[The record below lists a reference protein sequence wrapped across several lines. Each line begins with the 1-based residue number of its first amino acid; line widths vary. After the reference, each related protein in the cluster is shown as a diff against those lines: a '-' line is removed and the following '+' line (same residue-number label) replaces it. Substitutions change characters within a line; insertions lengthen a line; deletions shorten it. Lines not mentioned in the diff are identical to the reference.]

1 MPLKQ
6 GQVLQQR
13 YRVARQLD
21 QGGMGAIYRAWDLR
35 LDIPVALKEMVPQP
49 GLDATT
55 LAQLREQFEQEAK
68 VLARL
73 RHPHLVGVTN
83 FFEEGGNTYLV
94 MEFMEGKNLAAYIEE
109 EGALPEDQVLVWA
122 DELLDALAYCH
133 AQGVLHRD
141 VKPQNIVI
149 QSTKDTSHRI
159 GGTEGGIILVDFG
172 LVKLWDPT
180 DPKTQTVMR
189 GLGTPEYAPP
199 EQYSARLGH
208 TDPRSD
214 VYSLGATL
222 YHALTGEVPWSAT
235 DRMADP
241 EQFPPLRGLQ
251 PSISEE
257 TASAVMKA
265 LNMARSQRWQSAD
278 AMRRA
283 LPTPSTIP
291 APPPPEEETVAEE
304 TVPVDGHGGT
314 VKMEEEETVEVVEP
328 PPPPIREPEP
338 APEPTPSEE
347 LIQEIK
353 EEEALIKPGPEKQ
366 PLGERLAQLW
376 DRVPRPARWLAPLF
390 VLLLIAG
397 IGLLT
402 GGGGD
407 LLAPRSVLFTST
419 RDGRREIYR
428 LTAEGT
434 TERVTQTPLRA
445 ESWDPARAANG
456 TLLFTSNR
464 TGKREIYRLNVD
476 GETERVTQSPSGTES
491 WAPVVASNGAV
502 LFTSTRDGKRELYR
516 LTPEGT
522 SERVTHTPGSGES
535 WAPLMTRSGGLLFT
549 SNRDGKREL
558 YRLTPEGTTERVT
571 QTPRQGES
579 WDATVTSN
587 GAVLFTSSRD
597 GKREIYRLTP
607 EGTSERVTYS
617 PGNTESWSPV
627 PTAGGRLLFTSTRDG
642 KRELYRLTGEGK
654 TERVT
659 RTASDGESWIGYEV
673 QRNGE

>member
-1 MPLKQ
+1 MPLTQ
-6 GQVLQQR
+6 GQILQQR
-13 YRVARQLD
+13 YRVEGSLGE
-21 QGGMGAIYRAWDLR
+21 GGMGAVYRAWDLR
-35 LDIPVALKEMVPQP
+35 LDTPVALKEMVPQP
-49 GLDATT
+49 GLDAST

-73 RHPHLVGVTN
+73 RHPHLVGVTD
-83 FFEEGGNTYLV
+83 FFEESGNTYLV

-109 EGALPEDQVLVWA
+109 EGPLPEDRVLVWA

-133 AQGVLHRD
+133 NQGILHRD

-149 QSTKDTSHRI
+149 QSTKDTSPRS
-159 GGTEGGIILVDFG
+159 GGTEGGVILVDFG

-241 EQFPPLRGLQ
+241 EQFPPLRDLQ
-251 PSISEE
+251 PSVSEE
-257 TASAVMKA
+257 TASVVMKA

-283 LPTPSTIP
+283 LPAPSTIP

-304 TVPVDGHGGT
+304 TAPVDGHGGT
-314 VKMEEEETVEVVEP
+314 VKMEEKETVDVVEP
-328 PPPPIREPEP
+328 PPPPPVVE
-338 APEPTPSEE
+338 PEPTPEPTPWKKLIREIEE
-347 LIQEIK
+347 
-353 EEEALIKPGPEKQ
+353 EEEALIEPYPETQ
-366 PLGERLAQLW
+366 PLGERLAQFW
-376 DRVPRPARWLAPLF
+376 DRVPRHARWLVPLF
-390 VLLLIAG
+390 GLLLIAG
-397 IGLLT
+397 IGLMT
-402 GGGGD
+402 RGDGD
-407 LLAPRSVLFTST
+407 LLAPQSVLFTST

-476 GETERVTQSPSGTES
+476 GETEQVTNSPTGTES
-491 WAPVVASNGAV
+491 WAPIMASNGAV
-502 LFTSTRDGKRELYR
+502 LFTSTRNGKREIYR
-516 LTPEGT
+516 LTAEGT
-522 SERVTHTPGSGES
+522 TEQVTHTPGDGES
-535 WAPLMTRSGGLLFT
+535 WAPFMTRSGGLLFT
-549 SNRDGKREL
+549 STRAGKREI
-558 YRLTPEGTTERVT
+558 YRLTSDGTTERVT
-571 QTPRQGES
+571 QTPGDGES

-587 GAVLFTSSRD
+587 GAVLFTSTRD
-597 GKREIYRLTP
+597 GKREIYRLTA
-607 EGTSERVTYS
+607 EGTTEQVTH
-617 PGNTESWSPV
+617 
-627 PTAGGRLLFTSTRDG
+627 
-642 KRELYRLTGEGK
+642 
-654 TERVT
+654 
-659 RTASDGESWIGYEV
+659 
-673 QRNGE
+673 